1 LISPIELKR
10 KLIHFLNLIIP
21 FTYLTIFPD
30 RMNMTIVMIIV
41 AVIFLALDLARMR
54 NGFVMAIFRKLF
66 NPLMRKHELEG
77 KLTGA
82 TWVVLVS
89 IPMIYFYPKNIAV
102 LSLIFMSLGD
112 GAAAIVGQ
120 AYGRIKIGSK
130 TLEGTL
136 GCFTVGMVVSLF
148 LNLLPLSVSFTG
160 ALSAAIFEVL
170 PLNID
175 DNILIP
181 IGSGTA
187 MYIVS
192 VWIT

>member
-1 LISPIELKR
+1 
-10 KLIHFLNLIIP
+10 
-21 FTYLTIFPD
+21 
-30 RMNMTIVMIIV
+30 MNMTIVMIIV

-120 AYGRIKIGSK
+120 AYGRIKTRFQK
-130 TLEGTL
+130 RLKVLLDVLQWEW
-136 GCFTVGMVVSLF
+136 LF
-148 LNLLPLSVSFTG
+148 HYFLTCYP
-160 ALSAAIFEVL
+160 
-170 PLNID
+170 
-175 DNILIP
+175 
-181 IGSGTA
+181 
-187 MYIVS
+187 
-192 VWIT
+192 